1 MFMPKIQSMSIDAC
15 LLLHGHTKHVRREM
29 HVLLEVS
36 SLISIEHL
44 QVDFNNETNSSR
56 CGEEAKIQ
64 YAVLEARGP
73 TLQVNLEIMIKRT
86 LATGSLKQVARATLL
101 GLWQ

>member
-15 LLLHGHTKHVRREM
+15 LLLHGHTKHVREM

-44 QVDFNNETNSSR
+44 QVDFNNEANSSR
-56 CGEEAKIQ
+56 CGEEAKI
-64 YAVLEARGP
+64 
-73 TLQVNLEIMIKRT
+73 
-86 LATGSLKQVARATLL
+86 
-101 GLWQ
+101 